1 MAATRKGTGKGT
13 GKGTAKGA
21 GKGTMSDGNPLDREA
36 STKDAKKARKAA
48 RAEVSA
54 AVEATAAATELAK
67 DAAKAKRHATETAEA
82 AVRASE
88 TAAAVEAQASDVT
101 TVVPRLLADLLRV
114 DSGFTLADVDTRG
127 TPGFD
132 GGKKEGK
139 AALEGGVS
147 RLSELQ
153 ERLFAQGR
161 TGDTRALLLVIQGM
175 DTSGKGGIVRHVLGA
190 VDPQGVALTS
200 FKAPTAAE
208 RAKGFLWRIRQAL
221 PGGGYIG
228 VFDRSHYEDV
238 LIVRV
243 RDLVPRATW
252 MRRYGSINTF
262 EKGVVERGTR
272 VVKVMLHVSKDEQ
285 RERLAE
291 RLDRPDKYWKYN
303 PGDVDERLLWDDYA
317 EAYQA
322 VLDRTSSDAAPWYVV
337 PADRKWYARWAVQ
350 QLLLDHLSAMDP
362 QWPDADYDIEEEKAR
377 LAAS

>member
-1 MAATRKGTGKGT
+1 MAAKGKKSG
-13 GKGTAKGA
+13 
-21 GKGTMSDGNPLDREA
+21 SNPLDREA
-36 STKDAKKARKAA
+36 TTKDAKKARKAA
-48 RAEVSA
+48 RAKVA
-54 AVEATAAATELAK
+54 DAVDATKAATELAK
-67 DAAKAKRHATETAEA
+67 DAAKAKERATSTAEE
-82 AVRASE
+82 AVRATES
-88 TAAAVEAQASDVT
+88 AAAVEARASDVT

-114 DSGFTLADVDTRG
+114 ERDFTLADVDTRG

-161 TGDTRALLLVIQGM
+161 TGDSRALLLVIQGM

-200 FKAPTAAE
+200 FKAPTPQE

-221 PGGGYIG
+221 PEGGYIG

-252 MRRYGSINTF
+252 MRRYGSINSF
-262 EKGVVERGTR
+262 EEDLVDKDTT
-272 VVKVMLHVSKDEQ
+272 VVKVMLHISKDEQ
-285 RERLAE
+285 RERLGE

-322 VLDRTSSDAAPWYVV
+322 MLARTSTEAAPWYVV

-350 QLLLDHLSAMDP
+350 QLLLDHLNAMDP
-362 QWPDADYDIEEEKAR
+362 QWPQADYDIDEEKAR